1 MAGTSNGEGS
11 YSNVTASITGS
22 NGAWTTATSSSGA
35 ASSSTASG
43 GSKLYLMAST
53 NVNTTSTRTVSLT
66 ATVTD
71 SAGTGTKTATVS
83 WTQNADEKVE
93 KAGSDGKIERKYSY
107 NAINS
112 SMTNMSSAGGDTRTL
127 HINPRVTK
135 YYY

>member
-1 MAGTSNGEGS
+1 M
-11 YSNVTASITGS
+11 
-22 NGAWTTATSSSGA
+22 
-35 ASSSTASG
+35 
-43 GSKLYLMAST
+43 
-53 NVNTTSTRTVSLT
+53 SLT

-71 SAGTGTKTATVS
+71 SAGTGTKMATVS

-112 SMTNMSSAGGDTRTL
+112 STTNMSSAGGDTRTL
-127 HINPRVTK
+127 RINARVTK